1 MITIFASYM
10 MPMPPSART
19 ERCSTVTILL
29 PRFVGGVDPEFP
41 TLQGMPDGIANLPD
55 IIDLTRPFV
64 GSVQYPGVPLGPK

>member
-1 MITIFASYM
+1 
-10 MPMPPSART
+10 
-19 ERCSTVTILL
+19 
-29 PRFVGGVDPEFP
+29 VGCVDPEFP